1 MFPIHVFARAVKDF
15 EATFPFTPLRVYVEA
30 LGAVIPPVTDGRAAF
45 AVVGT
50 VPLVPLDFAQE
61 RLLSMPL
68 VMTASP
74 DHPLAKHEAPIP
86 RADLAEHVQLVLTDR
101 SDLSHG
107 KEFGVLSPKTWRI
120 ADLGAKH
127 ASLRAGLGW
136 GSMPLSWAA
145 RRVGKGS
152 VSTCR
157 CWRWP
162 CV

>member
-74 DHPLAKHEAPIP
+74 DHPLAKHDEIG
-86 RADLAEHVQLVLTDR
+86 RASCRERVSQYV
-101 SDLSHG
+101 S
-107 KEFGVLSPKTWRI
+107 I
-120 ADLGAKH
+120 AVVAVSLKKKIKKSTNINNAK
-127 ASLRAGLGW
+127 
-136 GSMPLSWAA
+136 
-145 RRVGKGS
+145 
-152 VSTCR
+152 
-157 CWRWP
+157 
-162 CV
+162 